1 MIPFE
6 TAITL
11 PSLSVTTEVMR
22 TPYFQEESSSKLL
35 DSVVKADNRFIES
48 SFNRIILPAL
58 ASIGVLK
65 PGLRLVIA
73 KEVDVEKLW
82 KMVHEGSQY
91 YDFDIDWIRET
102 FGIEVTG

>member
-1 MIPFE
+1 MYKNLID
-6 TAITL
+6 TCNQQL
-11 PSLSVTTEVMR
+11 SLLNLAAVLGQDTVNGNRSK
-22 TPYFQEESSSKLL
+22 EESSSKLL

-82 KMVHEGSQY
+82 KWYTRVPSTT
-91 YDFDIDWIRET
+91 IST
-102 FGIEVTG
+102 